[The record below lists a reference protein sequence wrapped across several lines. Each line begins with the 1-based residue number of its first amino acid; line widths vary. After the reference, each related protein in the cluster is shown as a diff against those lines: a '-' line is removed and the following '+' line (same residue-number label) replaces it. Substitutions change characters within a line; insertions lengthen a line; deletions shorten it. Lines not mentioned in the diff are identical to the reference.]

1 MQARGGK
8 MFDRRTLF
16 SAIAIISLLATGD
29 IALAK
34 NEHHHNGKALLGEK
48 IKQNGKHH
56 VGKAGTADV
65 IAEVNNGKVVN
76 MSAGNLP
83 VRKVKSRKKMADRDG
98 VKIQVAANGRIQLA
112 QAQYISYGYCF
123 DSGADEY
130 CYWYSA
136 DDVLVSETWVE
147 Y

>member
-1 MQARGGK
+1 
-8 MFDRRTLF
+8 MFDLRTIF
-16 SAIAIISLLATGD
+16 SAVAVISVLATGG

-48 IKQNGKHH
+48 LKQNGKHKI
-56 VGKAGTADV
+56 GKAGKEDV
-65 IAEVNNGKVVN
+65 TAEVNNGKVIN
-76 MSAGNLP
+76 MSAGTLP
-83 VRKVKSRKKMADRDG
+83 VRKVKSRKKMADTEG
-98 VKIQVAANGRIQLA
+98 VKIQVASSDRIQLA

-130 CYWYSA
+130 CYWFSA